1 MIVPSVD
8 IMAGRAVQLIGG
20 ERLAIDAGDPIAV
33 AERFSVAG
41 DIAVIDLDAALS
53 AGSNAQLIEKIMRRF
68 PCRVGGGIRD
78 IESALR
84 WLDMGAQKIIIGTKA
99 TPEFLSQLPRDRVI
113 AAVDARRGDVAIE
126 GWTKQTGSSVT
137 DRIALLAP
145 FVSGFLVTSIERE
158 GRMEGYDK
166 DLAEEVIAA
175 AKDARITIAGGV
187 TTPDHIAELDS
198 IGADAQVGMALYTG
212 KLKLEEAIA
221 SVLKSDRPDGLWPTV
236 VVDERG
242 IALGLAYSNLD
253 SLREAVANRKGV
265 YRSRTRGLWT
275 KGSTSGSTQN
285 LIRIDVDCDRDSLRF
300 TVNQSGSGF
309 CHLGTRT
316 CWGEDKGIAKLA
328 KTIELRLLD
337 APAGSYTRRLLDDR
351 SLLGAKV
358 LEEAAELV
366 NAKTIEDTAEEAA
379 DLLYFLLI
387 KSRAN
392 GVDLRMIE
400 DILDKR
406 SLKLTRRGGD
416 KKL

>member
-8 IMAGRAVQLIGG
+8 VMSGRAVQLIGG
-20 ERLAIDAGDPIAV
+20 ERLAIDAGDPFAV

-41 DIAVIDLDAALS
+41 EIAVIDLDAALS
-53 AGSNAQLIEKIMRRF
+53 TGSNAQLIEKIVMRF

-84 WLDMGAQKIIIGTKA
+84 WLDMGAQKIIIGTRA

-113 AAVDARRGDVAIE
+113 AAVDARHGDVAVE
-126 GWTKQTGSSVT
+126 GWTKQTGSSVI
-137 DRIALLAP
+137 DRIASLSP
-145 FVSGFLVTSIERE
+145 FVSGFLVTSIDRE
-158 GRMEGYDK
+158 GRMEGYDR
-166 DLAEEVIAA
+166 DMAEAAVAA
-175 AKDARITIAGGV
+175 AKGTRVTIAGGV
-187 TTPDHIAELDS
+187 TTPNDIAELDS

-212 KLKLEEAIA
+212 ELKLEEAIA

-242 IALGLAYSNLD
+242 IALGLAYSSVD
-253 SLREAVANRKGV
+253 SLREAVVNRKGV
-265 YRSRTRGLWT
+265 YQSRTRGLWT
-275 KGSTSGSTQN
+275 KGSTSGATQE

-316 CWGEDKGIAKLA
+316 CWGEDRGIARLA

-337 APAGSYTRRLLDDR
+337 APAGSYTRRLFEDR

-392 GVDLRMIE
+392 GVDLSMIE
-400 DILDKR
+400 DILDRR
-406 SLKLTRRGGD
+406 SLKVIRRGGN